1 MSAAR
6 STIICNCSQF
16 WVLNQITFSKMNV
29 TIIIIWV
36 GYCRYIDITSIIKYT
51 IKDSDHKDGRNMSKT
66 QLDLMVPI
74 PVRRAVRKLGQDIR
88 DARLRR
94 RIPTAVMAERA
105 SISRTTLNKIEKG
118 DPGVSLGNYANV
130 LFVLGMAERLGDLA
144 DVKTDTVGLGLEE
157 ERLPQRIRKSSR
169 SGQKS
174 KA

>member
-1 MSAAR
+1 MR
-6 STIICNCSQF
+6 
-16 WVLNQITFSKMNV
+16 
-29 TIIIIWV
+29 
-36 GYCRYIDITSIIKYT
+36 
-51 IKDSDHKDGRNMSKT
+51 KT

-157 ERLPQRIRKSSR
+157 ERLPQRIRKPRQDKSQNKSGRKSSR